1 MMGRVDKARYDA
13 TPEARAR
20 AARRYDRIVRL
31 YGERGRRALEIAE
44 QPRLDDGY
52 FGPGSISW
60 RVYDNILV
68 GGMGA
73 LSGLIIAVFDPI
85 GGYGVGQ
92 HSYYQSDT
100 LTRVR
105 RSLRFFSGA
114 VFGDTET
121 AQKIGRDLFRTHSHI
136 NGTIPGSDEEF
147 RANHVEAL
155 KFTYV
160 MGWPHLWRAYK
171 LYGDPNATAEDER
184 AFYAEQHMVG
194 ELLGIPVGELPL
206 TPEAVAAWVAD
217 AEENIVANTRPA
229 QDLVDYL
236 FRPKWTP
243 VWPMALLKP
252 GLAVGMWSAVPLLTP
267 YVREISGLAIRP
279 VRTKLSQLV
288 VSQVSRV
295 VQIPLFQAAFLVP
308 FAPETWGYQQN
319 AIRHAPGTGRV
330 PMVGD
335 PGLALQ
341 RGKGGTL
348 PADDALERELATLAG
363 AEKAP
368 R

>member
-1 MMGRVDKARYDA
+1 MHRTLLSDHARS
-13 TPEARAR
+13 
-20 AARRYDRIVRL
+20 
-31 YGERGRRALEIAE
+31 ALANLLNLLN
-44 QPRLDDGY
+44 PA
-52 FGPGSISW
+52 
-60 RVYDNILV
+60 LV
-68 GGMGA
+68 
-73 LSGLIIAVFDPI
+73 II
-85 GGYGVGQ
+85 GGGLARLGETLLATGGVLSEVEQ
-92 HSYYQSDT
+92 W
-100 LTRVR
+100 
-105 RSLRFFSGA
+105 SGA
-114 VFGDTET
+114 VVSAVLATF
-121 AQKIGRDLFRTHSHI
+121 A
-136 NGTIPGSDEEF
+136 GTIAMWWLSRRPGLQFPRQSFELPYIAALVFGAGIGAYIFGTLNLWFSGMSGIARSVEGALAGQFHYADLLPT
-147 RANHVEAL
+147 EAL
-155 KFTYV
+155 GRLEKS
-160 MGWPHLWRAYK
+160 GGK
-171 LYGDPNATAEDER
+171 
-184 AFYAEQHMVG
+184 
-194 ELLGIPVGELPL
+194 
-206 TPEAVAAWVAD
+206 
-217 AEENIVANTRPA
+217 
-229 QDLVDYL
+229 
-236 FRPKWTP
+236 
-243 VWPMALLKP
+243 
-252 GLAVGMWSAVPLLTP
+252 AVPLLTP